1 MLSIEHLSCKLGKFH
16 LQDATFT
23 VNKGDYFVLLGE
35 SGAGKTI
42 ILELLMGLTKPAA
55 GRILLDGRDI
65 SSLPIHKRSLGLVYQ
80 DRALFPHLSVRRN
93 ISYGLTK
100 QNLKLLELLAEQV
113 GAGKLLERMPETLS
127 LGEAQRVA
135 LARTLARNPQILML
149 DEPLAS
155 LDVQSRTAIRALL
168 RRLNLAGQT
177 IIHVTHDYHEA
188 FALAT
193 RVAVLE
199 NGQIAQLGTPDEIFH
214 HPKSRFV
221 AEFVGIKNFFHGV
234 VEMHDGERRFRSP
247 SLEITLPESTPTG
260 YGCVMF
266 SSHDVTL
273 SVEKP
278 HGSARNVL
286 HGRVVDIEPVPG
298 GLEVSVDVGI
308 VICALI
314 TRSSL
319 KELTIAAGLSV
330 WLSFK
335 ATSVRFI
342 SAEEALP

>member
-1 MLSIEHLSCKLGKFH
+1 MLSIENLSCTLGKFC
-16 LQDATFT
+16 LKDVTFT

-42 ILELLMGLTKPAA
+42 ILELLMGLTNPVS
-55 GRILLDGRDI
+55 GRILLNGQDI
-65 SSLPIHKRSLGLVYQ
+65 STLPIHRRSLGLVYQ
-80 DRALFPHLSVRRN
+80 DHALFPHLTVRRN

-100 QNLKLLELLAEQV
+100 QSLIKVESLAQQV
-113 GAGKLLERMPETLS
+113 GATSLLERMPETLS

-155 LDVQSRTAIRALL
+155 LDVQSRTAIRSLL

-199 NGQIAQLGTPDEIFH
+199 NGHIAQLGTPDEVFH

-221 AEFVGIKNFFHGV
+221 AEFVGIRNFFHGV
-234 VEMHDGERRFRSP
+234 VEIHDGERKFQSP
-247 SLEITLPESTPTG
+247 FLELTLPESTPLG

-266 SSHDVTL
+266 ASHDVTL

-286 HGRVVDIEPVPG
+286 HGQVVDIEPVPG
-298 GLEVSVDVGI
+298 GLEVSVDVGT

-314 TRSSL
+314 TRSSGRDL
-319 KELTIAAGLSV
+319 AITAGLPV

-342 SAEEALP
+342 SAEEVLP